1 MSRAAVVER
10 PIDVAA
16 LQSEVS
22 SSDAGAVTLFI
33 GIVRDTNAGRAVL
46 GIEYSAYS
54 GMAAREL
61 DAILLEAT
69 AAFAGVALAV
79 EHRVGTLAIGDASV
93 VIAAAHAH
101 RAPALDACRYVVEQ
115 LKQRVPIWKREL
127 YVDGSRDW
135 VHARTDGVV
144 SESAR

>member
-1 MSRAAVVER
+1 
-10 PIDVAA
+10 
-16 LQSEVS
+16 
-22 SSDAGAVTLFI
+22 
-33 GIVRDTNAGRAVL
+33 
-46 GIEYSAYS
+46 
-54 GMAAREL
+54 
-61 DAILLEAT
+61 
-69 AAFAGVALAV
+69 VALAV

>member
-22 SSDAGAVTLFI
+22 SSDAGAVTLLWN
-33 GIVRDTNAGRAVL
+33 RARHERGRAVL